1 MNKRIGTL
9 KKEILA
15 LFDIDTEKDLPI
27 LIGELN
33 IEHIKNEHPE
43 DYKKYGNNIPE
54 ILKNP
59 TYVAKHPEKT
69 SIEYIKEYVRDNE
82 LVLVAVKITSNQ
94 TSFVKTMFVMSDE
107 KKKRYIK
114 GGYLKKVIEK

>member
-1 MNKRIGTL
+1 MNKKIGTL
-9 KKEILA
+9 RKEILK
-15 LFDIDTEKDLPI
+15 LFGIELENDLPI

-43 DYKKYGNNIPE
+43 DYAKYGNSISE
-54 ILKNP
+54 ILNNP

-69 SIEYIKEYVRDNE
+69 SLEYIKEYMQGEE
-82 LVLVAVKITSNQ
+82 LVLVAVRITPNQ
-94 TSFVKTMFVMSDE
+94 TSFVKTMFVMSEE
-107 KKKRYIK
+107 KKKKYIK